1 MLQEVAGKQVYVVE
15 FDEMPKLPITHSSEE
30 EKPYALAL
38 ARAIHNKIITEPG
51 KYGIE
56 IVEHEEL
63 GAKEYQIY
71 RVEE

>member
-1 MLQEVAGKQVYVVE
+1 MLQTVDGKEVYVVE
-15 FDEMPKLPITHSSEE
+15 FDTMPKLPITHSTEE

-56 IVEHEEL
+56 IVEHEDL
-63 GAKEYQIY
+63 RATEYQVY
-71 RVEE
+71 KVEE